1 MPSSAPRPTLAD
13 ITDLARQAGAIL
25 ADGYGKSFTVTR
37 KGRVDLVT
45 EYDKKSEDFLIA
57 QINAKFP
64 GHTVLAEESGLS
76 GGKVG
81 ATHEHLWIIDPLDGT
96 TNFAHGVPVFAV
108 SIGYAHRG
116 QVVLGAVFNPIS
128 NEMFLAEKGGG
139 ATLNG
144 KPLQVTQTA
153 EIVDSLLAT
162 GFSYDSRMIEVNL
175 VHFNRMQKQAQG
187 IRRMGAA
194 ALDLCFTAAG
204 RFDAYWEADV
214 KPWDLAA
221 GGLIAA
227 EAGAK
232 ITRME
237 GGDDY
242 LAMPCSVLAANP
254 ALYAKLAAELRG

>member
-1 MPSSAPRPTLAD
+1 MPIPTLPD
-13 ITDLARQAGAIL
+13 IESLARQAGAIL
-25 ADGYGKSFTVTR
+25 ADGHGKTFTVTR

-57 QINAKFP
+57 KINAQFP
-64 GHTVLAEESGLS
+64 GHTILAEESGLS
-76 GGKVG
+76 GGLAG
-81 ATHEHLWIIDPLDGT
+81 AAHEHLWIIDPLDGT

-116 QVVLGAVFNPIS
+116 VVTLGAVFNPIS
-128 NEMFLAEKGGG
+128 NEMYLGEKGRG

-144 KPLQVTQTA
+144 KPLKVAQTA
-153 EIVDSLLAT
+153 DIVDSLLAT

-175 VHFNRMQKQAQG
+175 AHFNRLQRQAQG
-187 IRRMGAA
+187 IRRLGAA

-227 EAGAK
+227 EAGARV
-232 ITRME
+232 TRLSGE
-237 GGDDY
+237 ADY
-242 LAMPCSVLAANP
+242 LASPCSALAAHP
-254 ALYAKLAAELRG
+254 VLHEKLMAELRPGPV